1 MDRLTQPLRVLA
13 YAMGCASLGTRANPQ
28 KTVESCSIVHT
39 LLTIDNNCVPP
50 SRHPKLDSMP
60 QKFTFTGSE
69 KVLWNL
75 YKSKRASWRA
85 EPKCRVQEQGD
96 GREIPF
102 GVSSVAPFHGPR
114 CCVAQTERRFVF
126 TPHWTTTM
134 ASTRPSTGMPPADE
148 SKDHEI
154 MTTTTSVAALSA
166 DPATAQKRRKPRSK
180 KREFDFPVEPR
191 TIQVVKKPKTFVDH
205 SYRDF
210 SGVPPSLKQQQDD
223 DAKKPISEM
232 TFAEKVFDMLQ
243 QERYANWITWLPHG
257 RGFKITVPKLLE
269 TSRVLQQYFGHNRYS
284 SFLRQLNNHGF
295 KHLTRGMD
303 RNSYYH
309 ECFLRGLPHLLPYMK
324 PGRDARRLLPDPD
337 NEPDLYAIS
346 RLCPLPDQP
355 VHKNK
360 NEIETKTKDE
370 TAPTT
375 ALATAM
381 VPAPLN
387 ASSSITATPSRTNRE
402 VPPLTATSLSQL
414 AGSLSQKTHPN
425 HHTPVGLS
433 LQSLHAA
440 AREQQQLEHA
450 QVAASLEKVASL
462 QQQVA
467 SLEQVARSLAVQQ
480 HVAALQRQQQQQQQ
494 TSAVAT
500 ALWKEQ
506 AADASSYLASLVT
519 AAANPKTVVPEP
531 PLRNA
536 RLMDDPAV
544 LALLLQQQQQQQSR
558 SNPSRGGDGG
568 GPSSSLFGG

>member
-1 MDRLTQPLRVLA
+1 
-13 YAMGCASLGTRANPQ
+13 
-28 KTVESCSIVHT
+28 
-39 LLTIDNNCVPP
+39 
-50 SRHPKLDSMP
+50 
-60 QKFTFTGSE
+60 
-69 KVLWNL
+69 
-75 YKSKRASWRA
+75 
-85 EPKCRVQEQGD
+85 
-96 GREIPF
+96 
-102 GVSSVAPFHGPR
+102 
-114 CCVAQTERRFVF
+114 
-126 TPHWTTTM
+126 M
-134 ASTRPSTGMPPADE
+134 ASPRPSTAMPPADE
-148 SKDHEI
+148 SKDHEL
-154 MTTTTSVAALSA
+154 MKTTTTTTSVAALSA
-166 DPATAQKRRKPRSK
+166 DPPTAQKRRKPRSK
-180 KREFDFPVEPR
+180 KLDFDFPVEPR

-223 DAKKPISEM
+223 DDSNAKKPISEM

-243 QERYANWITWLPHG
+243 EERYANWITWLPHG

-309 ECFLRGLPHLLPYMK
+309 ECFLRGLPHLLPYIP

-346 RLCPLPDQP
+346 RLCPLPDHP

-360 NEIETKTKDE
+360 NEMDPNTNKDE
-370 TAPTT
+370 TAPTST
-375 ALATAM
+375 TLATAM

-387 ASSSITATPSRTNRE
+387 ASSSTMTTTPSRSNRE
-402 VPPLTATSLSQL
+402 LPPLTATSLSQL
-414 AGSLSQKTHPN
+414 AGSLSQTTHPN
-425 HHTPVGLS
+425 HHTPVSLS
-433 LQSLHAA
+433 LQSLQAA
-440 AREQQQLEHA
+440 AREQQQQLEQA

-467 SLEQVARSLAVQQ
+467 SLEQVASLQQQAASLEQAAALQQQAAALRQQVASLTDAAASSSSSLQQQQAAEALLLSRRPPPVTPKSLQQHQQQADVARSLAVQQ

-506 AADASSYLASLVT
+506 AADAFSYLASLVT

-558 SNPSRGGDGG
+558 TNPSVLALLLQQQQQQQQSRSNPSRGG